1 MARASGIPNPAAG
14 PLPAAREARLIHPVL
29 LFGYFFKTSWN
40 LSISPIPAYT
50 QTQPREQTKMP
61 ELQIRDKAE
70 GKRAACSRCPHLTP
84 RREAVIFR
92 YCHGLRC
99 RGPLGH
105 GAECRF
111 SRQQTTTAPSK
122 PLEAAAPRPAHR
134 CFDSHSPATTAL
146 DSPIAAATRWTPSLN
161 FGCRGGREGEPC
173 SPERSSVL

>member
-1 MARASGIPNPAAG
+1 
-14 PLPAAREARLIHPVL
+14 
-29 LFGYFFKTSWN
+29 
-40 LSISPIPAYT
+40 
-50 QTQPREQTKMP
+50 MP
-61 ELQIRDKAE
+61 ESQSRDKAE
-70 GKRAACSRCPHLTP
+70 GERAACSRCPHLTP

-92 YCHGLRC
+92 YRHGLRC

-146 DSPIAAATRWTPSLN
+146 DSPIAAAMRWTPSLH
-161 FGCRGGREGEPC
+161 FGCRAGREERRTALLPREELLSLVSLC
-173 SPERSSVL
+173 ISPGMDSLPQGPQSAWGMTHPEGTGAAQRGQSPRHLPWPWGPLPG